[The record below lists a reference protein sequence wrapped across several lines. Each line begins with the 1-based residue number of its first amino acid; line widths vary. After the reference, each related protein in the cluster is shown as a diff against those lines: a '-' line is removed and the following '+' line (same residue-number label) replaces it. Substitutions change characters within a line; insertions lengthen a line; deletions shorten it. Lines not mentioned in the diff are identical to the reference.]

1 MSRVDTK
8 HSKDSNYTTGVIYA
22 VGAFLL
28 WSILPLYW
36 KKLGSA
42 GALEILMHRILWS
55 FVFSAVIVLFRRQW
69 REARAVFLDRK
80 KRRAIILGAIFIGL
94 NWGIYI
100 WAVNSNHVVD
110 TSLGYYI
117 NPLLSVLLGIIAF
130 KERLNFWQSVSFAL
144 ALAGVL
150 VITFSYGRF
159 PWISLS
165 LALSFAL
172 YGLIK
177 KGSNIE
183 SALGLILETGVLLPV
198 AIGYLGYL
206 GYRGVAS
213 FGNVSPMMTALF
225 LGAGVLTAAP
235 LLWFSEA
242 TKRIPLSTV
251 GFTQYLT
258 PTGML
263 VIGVVLY
270 NEPFTRGHLFGF
282 LCIWIALAIFSLSQ
296 FSWIHRF
303 EPRWFRAKT
312 PHI

>member
-1 MSRVDTK
+1 MEVRQ
-8 HSKDSNYTTGVIYA
+8 KDSNYTTGVIYA
-22 VGAFLL
+22 VAAFLL

-55 FVFSAVIVLFRRQW
+55 FVFSGAIVLYRKQW

-80 KRRAIILGAIFIGL
+80 KRRAIILGAILIGS

-100 WAVNSNHVVD
+100 WAINSNHVVD

-130 KERLNFWQSVSFAL
+130 RERLNFWQLVSFAS
-144 ALAGVL
+144 ALVGVL
-150 VITFSYGRF
+150 VITFSYGRI

-165 LALSFAL
+165 LALCFAL

-177 KGSNIE
+177 KSSEVE
-183 SALGLILETGVLLPV
+183 SALGLMLETGVLLPV
-198 AIGYLGYL
+198 VLVYLGYL
-206 GYRGVAS
+206 EFQGIAS
-213 FGNVSPMMTALF
+213 FGHVSPLMTSLM

-263 VIGVVLY
+263 IIGVVLY
-270 NEPFTRGHLFGF
+270 HEPFTRGHLFGF
-282 LCIWIALAIFSLSQ
+282 ACIWIALAIFSLSQ

-303 EPRWFRAKT
+303 APRWFRAKR
-312 PHI
+312 P